1 MAMDVRLNAKERGES
16 KQRVFACRLT
26 DGRIAVVQSQEESE
40 IQFYSTIADAKQAVA
55 ILVPD
60 SKLPLFSDYEL
71 SEVRHTL
78 SMAQAKAAV

>member
-1 MAMDVRLNAKERGES
+1 
-16 KQRVFACRLT
+16 
-26 DGRIAVVQSQEESE
+26 VQSQEESE